1 MTSFDDGP
9 TRPFDG
15 LVGSARRDRLVAW
28 ACGLLAVL
36 QALPYVA
43 VGWITDGGTA
53 AGDGALDALSP
64 SALLGVV
71 AFGVVLAVALS
82 RPGMQPLVDVGVE
95 VDDTGGPLL
104 PTRPTGPT
112 RLTCPTWT
120 TGSVVPRLRWA
131 AFAALA
137 EAATVAGA
145 ALLVSA
151 ESSGAFSVG
160 DALDDGSALGAY
172 VATVVQ
178 VLLMDVRAPTAF
190 VVALV
195 VLARARRPVSRGGD
209 RRARPDGG
217 ARPAAR
223 TTRPSPDRPPS

>member
-1 MTSFDDGP
+1 MTSFDDDP
-9 TRPFDG
+9 TRLCNG
-15 LVGSARRDRLVAW
+15 MAGSARRDRLVAW
-28 ACGLLAVL
+28 ACGWLAVL

-53 AGDGALDALSP
+53 AGDGALHALSP
-64 SALLGVV
+64 TALLGVV
-71 AFGVVLAVALS
+71 GFGVVLAVALS
-82 RPGMQPLVDVGVE
+82 RPGMQPLVDAGVE

-104 PTRPTGPT
+104 PTRPT
-112 RLTCPTWT
+112 CATWT

-131 AFAALA
+131 AFAAVA

-160 DALDDGSALGAY
+160 DALDDGSALWTY

-190 VVALV
+190 LVALV
-195 VLARARRPVSRGGD
+195 VLARARRPVSRRRD

-223 TTRPSPDRPPS
+223 TTRPYPDRPPS